1 MITSE
6 PMSDERHLSDLA
18 LDRFLA
24 GELDGTPAAE
34 GARAHLASCGTCDAR
49 RAEIAR
55 ETEAFP
61 AQVWIAGEAAK
72 VRRTLEKE
80 RGSERR
86 GSERRPTRLFA
97 SPLAK
102 AVSFA
107 AAASI
112 AAVAILATPPETNEP
127 YDGTKGSA
135 RVSLSIFAQR
145 ATGGRVS
152 QLVPGDA
159 LSAGDS
165 VRFQIWTK
173 RAGALSVLGLDGAGR
188 VSVYAHLEIPQAV
201 QGEILDDSV
210 VLDDAPSAEV
220 FFAVLCEPGAAPPEA
235 AAKKALEGASGDP
248 RRVTALGSGCHEAP
262 FLVRKKAR

>member
-1 MITSE
+1 MMTSE
-6 PMSDERHLSDLA
+6 TMSDERHLSDLA

-34 GARAHLASCGTCDAR
+34 SARAHLASCGTCDAR
-49 RAEIAR
+49 RAEILRDA
-55 ETEAFP
+55 EAFP

-72 VRRTLEKE
+72 VRRMLEKE
-80 RGSERR
+80 RGV
-86 GSERRPTRLFA
+86 ERRPTRLFA

-112 AAVAILATPPETNEP
+112 AAVAILATPPRP
-127 YDGTKGSA
+127 DPGYDGIKGPDA
-135 RVSLSIFAQR
+135 PVALSIFAQR
-145 ATGGRVS
+145 ATGGRVT
-152 QLVPGDA
+152 QLVPGEA

-165 VRFQIWTK
+165 VRFQVWTD
-173 RAGALSVLGLDGAGR
+173 RAGSLSVLGLDGRGH
-188 VSVYAHLEIPQAV
+188 VSPYATVELPQRI
-201 QGEILDDSV
+201 QGEILEGSV

-235 AAKKALEGASGDP
+235 AAKKALEAANGDP
-248 RRVTALGSGCHEAP
+248 RRVTALGSGCHEAA
-262 FLVRKKAR
+262 FLVRKKPR

>member
-1 MITSE
+1 MMTSE

-24 GELDGTPAAE
+24 GELEGTPVAE
-34 GARAHLASCGTCDAR
+34 STRAHLASCGTCDSR
-49 RAEIAR
+49 RAEIVR
-55 ETEAFP
+55 EAEAVP

-86 GSERRPTRLFA
+86 PTGLFA

-112 AAVAILATPPETNEP
+112 AAVAILVRPTD
-127 YDGTKGSA
+127 DGTQLKGA
-135 RVSLSIFAQR
+135 PVALSIFAQR
-145 ATGGRVS
+145 ATGGRVT
-152 QLVPGDA
+152 QLVPGEA

-165 VRFQIWTK
+165 VRFQVWTD
-173 RAGALSVLGLDGAGR
+173 RAGSLSVLGLDGRGH
-188 VSVYAHLEIPQAV
+188 VSTYATVELPQV
-201 QGEILDDSV
+201 VRGEILEGSV

-220 FFAVLCEPGAAPPEA
+220 FFAVLCEPGAAAPEA

-248 RRVTALGSGCHEAP
+248 RRVTVLGSGCHEAA